1 MDSKSNSRI
10 QFAENLKYYMKRD
23 EKRQKDLSN
32 DLGIANSL
40 VSEWVKG
47 KKYPRIENM
56 KKLADYFNVTI
67 SDLVDDKEK
76 DLFYSLPVYSKTM
89 EINDN
94 SNAYR
99 TEYQDAFQFHIENNH
114 MEPKFEKDDIVVA
127 EKKTTYTEDCFVIAK
142 RKNLLAVYKYNH
154 KNKTI
159 ETLKTKKVYS
169 VDNTTTLVAEIIE
182 LRRKPKV

>member
-10 QFAENLKYYMKRD
+10 KFAENLKYYMKRD
-23 EKRQKDLSN
+23 GKRQKDISN
-32 DLGIANSL
+32 DVGIASSL

-56 KKLADYFNVTI
+56 KKLADYFSITI
-67 SDLVDDKEK
+67 SDLVDDKEN

-89 EINDN
+89 ELNDN
-94 SNAYR
+94 SNAYH
-99 TEYQDAFQFHIENNH
+99 TEYKDAFQFHIEDNH
-114 MEPKFEKDDIVVA
+114 MEPKFEKNDIVVA
-127 EKKTTYTEDCFVIAK
+127 EKKTTYTKDCYVIAK

-159 ETLKTKKVYS
+159 ETLKTKNVYS
-169 VDNTTTLVAEIIE
+169 LDNTTTLVAEIIE
-182 LRRKPKV
+182 QRRIPKV